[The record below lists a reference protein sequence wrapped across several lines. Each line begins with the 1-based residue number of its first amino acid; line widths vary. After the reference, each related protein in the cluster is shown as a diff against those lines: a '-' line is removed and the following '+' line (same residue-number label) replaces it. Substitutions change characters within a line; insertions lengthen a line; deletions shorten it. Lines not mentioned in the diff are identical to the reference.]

1 MNDQNKNMNWDS
13 EQITKRE
20 VRFIPSNIGSLIVAA
35 YMGELC
41 PPAAHNNP
49 ALTSEG
55 VLKESIAET
64 MEATGSAPCSE
75 DPEFITSK
83 TSSETPRTDHVCAV
97 SYREADLERLCR
109 ELERQNNALRAQSA
123 SDAHWLT
130 VLREQ
135 IERE

>member
-1 MNDQNKNMNWDS
+1 MNDQNIYLFTTDGVNYRAFS
-13 EQITKRE
+13 ELET
-20 VRFIPSNIGSLIVAA
+20 IPHDFEPLVMIN
-35 YMGELC
+35 
-41 PPAAHNNP
+41 PPAIAHNNP

-64 MEATGSAPCSE
+64 MESTCIAPCSR
-75 DPEFITSK
+75 DTEFITSK

-109 ELERQNNALRAQSA
+109 ELERENNALRAQSA